1 MILKR
6 PRSRYGVAIVSSR
19 EYRPPGRPA
28 PTASGLEH
36 EDPLARE
43 PGDEPGLARG
53 SLRLPRVAAPD
64 EPEPHDPAMTRA
76 PTEPMP
82 PDLLAIAVAR
92 AVGTDPPPLRQRL
105 PAPAASTMVV
115 VPIAPPS
122 DASAAP
128 RLARASTPTP
138 TEPAREPPTARMV
151 AFGNTTILLVPAGDR
166 IALVVPGVLRLT
178 ATRAEALALAEL
190 LRAVAKP

>member
-1 MILKR
+1 M
-6 PRSRYGVAIVSSR
+6 SSS

-28 PTASGLEH
+28 PTANGLEH
-36 EDPLARE
+36 EDPLARD
-43 PGDEPGLARG
+43 PGDEPGLALG
-53 SLRLPRVAAPD
+53 SLRQPRVAAPAEL
-64 EPEPHDPAMTRA
+64 EPHAPHDPAMTRA

-82 PDLLAIAVAR
+82 PELLAIAVAR

-115 VPIAPPS
+115 VPIAPP
-122 DASAAP
+122 ASATSAARAASTPPDAP
-128 RLARASTPTP
+128 RMPRASTPSPVAAST
-138 TEPAREPPTARMV
+138 EPPTARMV

-178 ATRAEALALAEL
+178 ATRAEALALAEV
-190 LRAVAKP
+190 LRAVAQP